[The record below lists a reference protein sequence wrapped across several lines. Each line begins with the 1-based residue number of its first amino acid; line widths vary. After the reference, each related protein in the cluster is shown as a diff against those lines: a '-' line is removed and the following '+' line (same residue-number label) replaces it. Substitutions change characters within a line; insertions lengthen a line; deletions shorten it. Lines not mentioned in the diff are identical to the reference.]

1 MRAALY
7 CRVSTSDQRDEGTSL
22 DTQRDQGLVKA
33 GELGWTVPQEYIIQE
48 DWTGTDLQRPGLLRL
63 LDLARSGRVQGI
75 IIYTL
80 DRLYRPENDGDEW
93 RVFEVL
99 QQFQDVGVQVAWVD
113 ASMPARGPLSSIFTF
128 LDAWRAGRERRA
140 ILERTTR
147 GRLEK
152 ARRGKVISRTAAPYG
167 YRYDPATST
176 LVIDE
181 EEAKTVRMVFYLY
194 TQERFSLIKLV
205 DRLNRLGIPRPSNGR
220 RWHISFVAGMLRNE
234 TYTGTLWQNRWRR
247 EMVAGKPGQKP
258 KRRVYERPREEQI
271 CTPVPAI
278 IPKETFNVVQTRLVE
293 NKRWA
298 ARNTKREYLLSG
310 LLKHACGS
318 SMGARTSHGTP
329 YYYCLKSNR
338 FKAPIDEKGE
348 PQPCP
353 CTWVNGRAMET
364 AVWDTVTGL
373 LRHPDLLMQE
383 LERLTQPDSATREAL
398 EEELAQVKKRLEEL
412 PREERRLVEGY
423 RKGFYVDFM
432 MREEMERVRSEQTSA
447 EQRRRELE
455 RQLAHLDRALSYKGQ
470 VEQLASRLSE
480 GLDQMGFAERREL
493 LRLLVDEAVYNDG
506 RVTIKTIIPFG
517 NSADEVQLYPVPQG
531 GQGDG
536 RRSPSN
542 GLARNLVDYIGTH
555 NIESGQVS

>member
-1 MRAALY
+1 
-7 CRVSTSDQRDEGTSL
+7 
-22 DTQRDQGLVKA
+22 
-33 GELGWTVPQEYIIQE
+33 
-48 DWTGTDLQRPGLLRL
+48 
-63 LDLARSGRVQGI
+63 
-75 IIYTL
+75 
-80 DRLYRPENDGDEW
+80 
-93 RVFEVL
+93 
-99 QQFQDVGVQVAWVD
+99 
-113 ASMPARGPLSSIFTF
+113 
-128 LDAWRAGRERRA
+128 
-140 ILERTTR
+140 
-147 GRLEK
+147 
-152 ARRGKVISRTAAPYG
+152 
-167 YRYDPATST
+167 
-176 LVIDE
+176 
-181 EEAKTVRMVFYLY
+181 
-194 TQERFSLIKLV
+194 SLIKLV
-205 DRLNRLGIPRPSNGR
+205 DRLNRLGIPRPSDGR

-258 KRRVYERPREEQI
+258 KRRVYQRPREEQI

-278 IPKETFNVVQTRLVE
+278 IPKETFNIVQTRLVE

-298 ARNTKREYLLSG
+298 GRNTKREYLLSG

-318 SMGARTSHGTP
+318 AMGARTSHGTP

-383 LERLTQPDSATREAL
+383 LERLTQPDSTTREAL

-412 PREERRLVEGY
+412 PKEERRLVEGY

-432 MREEMERVRSEQTSA
+432 MREEMDRVRSEQTSA
-447 EQRRRELE
+447 EERRRELE

-480 GLDQMGFAERREL
+480 GLDQMGFVERREL
-493 LRLLVDEAVYNDG
+493 LRLLVDEVVYDEG
-506 RVTIKTIIPFG
+506 QVTIKTIIPLGG
-517 NSADEVQLYPVPQG
+517 NDERRLRPVPQG

-536 RRSPSN
+536 RKGFSSPS
-542 GLARNLVDYIGTH
+542 
-555 NIESGQVS
+555 

>member
-33 GELGWTVPQEYIIQE
+33 GELGWAVPQEYIIQE

-63 LDLARSGRVQGI
+63 LDLARSGRVQGV

-205 DRLNRLGIPRPSNGR
+205 DRLNRLGIPRPSDGR

-247 EMVAGKPGQKP
+247 GMVAGKPGQKP
-258 KRRVYERPREEQI
+258 KRRVYQRPREEQI

-278 IPKETFNVVQTRLVE
+278 IPKETFNIVQTRLVE
-293 NKRWA
+293 NKLWA
-298 ARNTKREYLLSG
+298 GRNTKREYLLSG

-348 PQPCP
+348 PQP
-353 CTWVNGRAMET
+353 
-364 AVWDTVTGL
+364 
-373 LRHPDLLMQE
+373 
-383 LERLTQPDSATREAL
+383 
-398 EEELAQVKKRLEEL
+398 
-412 PREERRLVEGY
+412 
-423 RKGFYVDFM
+423 
-432 MREEMERVRSEQTSA
+432 
-447 EQRRRELE
+447 
-455 RQLAHLDRALSYKGQ
+455 
-470 VEQLASRLSE
+470 
-480 GLDQMGFAERREL
+480 
-493 LRLLVDEAVYNDG
+493 
-506 RVTIKTIIPFG
+506 
-517 NSADEVQLYPVPQG
+517 
-531 GQGDG
+531 
-536 RRSPSN
+536 
-542 GLARNLVDYIGTH
+542 
-555 NIESGQVS
+555 